1 MSKRMINTTGC
12 RAHRPEWMRT
22 LRTAVVSAIVAAAAI
37 GCTTNGKTAREADSG
52 APGPI
57 HVEIRRTAG
66 GIPHIKAGDW
76 TSLGYGYG
84 YAQATDDLCTMADAF
99 VTYRGERSRYFGP
112 DARLPTFSTLG
123 QPKNIDSD
131 FFFRLLD
138 SDAAVERYS
147 AAQPARIVSLVNGFA
162 AGYNR
167 YVSELRAGRWPG
179 QSAACRKQP
188 WVTDITEADIYRRL
202 YAANLAGGAAHFVE
216 GIANAQPPA
225 EAQQHSRIDPVD
237 GGRLA
242 HSLADAS
249 QRIAQQWFQAGG
261 HEGLGSNAIAFGG
274 EATGSNQPLLFGNP
288 HWFWRGPDRFY
299 QAQLTIPGKLD
310 VSGASF
316 LGVPVVMIGFN
327 DSVAWTHTVSTAR
340 RFGIFQ
346 LALVPGHPTT
356 YLYDGKPV
364 PMTAMHIAVPV
375 LEADGSTGTRERTL
389 YTTRFGPLVNLES
402 ASPAF
407 RWDGAHAFALRDI
420 NADNFRVF
428 MNFLQWGEAR
438 SLDDFIRVQTTL
450 AAVPWVN
457 TLAVARDDAR
467 AWYADIGAIPDVPDA
482 LAERCTTALGKA
494 FDRGA
499 PRVPFLDGSRSTCDW
514 RTEPGSIQAGAM
526 PPSAMPHLL
535 RTDYVAN
542 MNNSYWLANPHA
554 PLTGYARIFG
564 PGPEDIGLR
573 ARLGHLLAGQ
583 VLAQARNAGAT
594 QTAATVRRVVL
605 DSRVLS
611 AVLFKNELL
620 DSVCAGGPIDVA
632 KDALTHETFSPPRT
646 VDVEPACRILRAWN
660 DTGSTDAHGAR
671 LWSLFWARANRIEPQ
686 RLYRIPFDP
695 SDPLNTP
702 RQLDVENPA
711 VREALGATI
720 LAMNRQH
727 VPLDATAGDALT
739 VRANG
744 RAIGLY
750 GGCGTAGYFTVACA
764 YPEPDGVARAD
775 GANLIGSTY
784 LQTVTFDAH
793 GVDAHTMLATSESDD
808 ASRAD
813 SGDGTVLYA
822 SKTWLRMPF
831 REREILA
838 DPALSVQVLDAKR
851 GEQ

>member
-1 MSKRMINTTGC
+1 M
-12 RAHRPEWMRT
+12 
-22 LRTAVVSAIVAAAAI
+22 AVVSAIVAASAI
-37 GCTTNGKTAREADSG
+37 GCTTNGKTASEAVIESS
-52 APGPI
+52 GPI
-57 HVEIRRTAG
+57 HVEIRRTEA
-66 GIPHIKAGDW
+66 GIPHIKANDW
-76 TSLGYGYG
+76 TSLGYGDG

-138 SDAAVERYS
+138 NDAAVERYR
-147 AAQPARIVSLVNGFA
+147 AAQPARIVSLVKGFA

-167 YVSELRAGRWPG
+167 YVGELRNGQWPG
-179 QSAACRKQP
+179 QSTACRNRP
-188 WVTDITEADIYRRL
+188 WVTDITEADLYRRL

-225 EAQQHSRIDPVD
+225 GVQQHAGLDRVGN
-237 GGRLA
+237 GGATDSGRSA
-242 HSLADAS
+242 GTLADAS
-249 QRIAQQWFQAGG
+249 QHIAQQWFQAGG
-261 HEGLGSNAIAFGG
+261 REGLGSNAIAFGG
-274 EATGSNQPLLFGNP
+274 EATDANQPLLFGNP

-346 LALVPGHPTT
+346 LTLAPGHPTT

-364 PMTAMHIAVPV
+364 PMTAVHIEVPV
-375 LEADGSTGTRERTL
+375 REANGSTGTRERTL

-407 RWDGAHAFALRDI
+407 RWDGSHAFALRDI

-428 MNFLQWGEAR
+428 ANFLQWGEAR
-438 SLDDFIRVQTTL
+438 SLNDFIRVQTTL

-457 TLAVARDDAR
+457 TLAVARNDPR

-482 LAERCTTALGKA
+482 LAERCTTPLGNA

-499 PRVPFLDGSRSTCDW
+499 PGVPFLDGSRSACDW
-514 RTEPGSIQAGAM
+514 RTEPGSVQPGAM
-526 PPSAMPHLL
+526 PPRAMPRLL

-542 MNNSYWLANPHA
+542 SNNSYWLANPHA

-564 PGPEDIGLR
+564 AGPEDLGLR
-573 ARLGHLLAGQ
+573 ARLGHLLASQ
-583 VLAQARNAGAT
+583 VLADARAT
-594 QTAATVRRVVL
+594 GGAATGDTLRRAVL
-605 DSRVLS
+605 DSRTLS
-611 AVLFKNELL
+611 AVLFKDELL
-620 DSVCAGGPIDVA
+620 EGVCAGGPIDVT
-632 KDALTHETFSPPRT
+632 KDALTHETFSPPQP
-646 VDVEPACRILRAWN
+646 VDVAPACRILRAWN
-660 DTGSTDAHGAR
+660 DTGDTNAHGAR
-671 LWSLFWARANRIEPQ
+671 LWNEFWARASRIEPE

-695 SDPLNTP
+695 SDPVNTP
-702 RQLDVENPA
+702 RQLDVTNPT
-711 VREALGATI
+711 VREALGAAI
-720 LAMNRQH
+720 LAMNRRH
-727 VPLDATAGDALT
+727 IALDATAGDALALS
-739 VRANG
+739 ANG
-744 RAIGLY
+744 RTVNLY

-793 GVDAHTMLATSESDD
+793 GVDAHTMLANSESDD

-813 SGDGTVLYA
+813 SGAGTVMYA
-822 SKTWLRMPF
+822 SKTWLRIPF

-838 DPALSVQVLDAKR
+838 DPALTVQVLDAQHGR
-851 GEQ
+851 